1 MAYPIVYKK
10 NSDALFERQCSIFFL
25 PFDNTKYSCIF
36 EKNTKSNKYKLLFLW
51 ALILLKCSSQRLLFA
66 CSSTSLIYNYLK
78 NYCPVKELEYKKVV
92 FLKASI
98 ITAQKHLQVQ
108 PQTQLDIRSFF
119 YLLKVLNRLRK
130 LNAPKRRVSRSFL
143 DE

>member
-10 NSDALFERQCSIFFL
+10 KTDALFERQCSIFFL
-25 PFDNTKYSCIF
+25 TFDNTKYSCIF
-36 EKNTKSNKYKLLFLW
+36 EKTPSLTNISS
-51 ALILLKCSSQRLLFA
+51 CSYGLQYCLSVVANAHFFA

-119 YLLKVLNRLRK
+119 YLLKALNRLRK